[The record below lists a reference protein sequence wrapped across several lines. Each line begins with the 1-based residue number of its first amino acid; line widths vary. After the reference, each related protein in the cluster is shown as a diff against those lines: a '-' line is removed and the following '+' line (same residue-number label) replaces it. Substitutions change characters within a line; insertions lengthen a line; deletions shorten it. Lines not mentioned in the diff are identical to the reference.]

1 MSSTATPP
9 MEDPMM
15 TVNRVESLNGY
26 VEDMAMDP
34 SNVATAVATGN
45 PDASTHRTKGARS
58 GD

>member
-1 MSSTATPP
+1 

-26 VEDMAMDP
+26 VKNMLMDA
-34 SNVATAVATGN
+34 SDIGAAVATGN
-45 PDASTHRTKGARS
+45 PDILTHWTKGAWS